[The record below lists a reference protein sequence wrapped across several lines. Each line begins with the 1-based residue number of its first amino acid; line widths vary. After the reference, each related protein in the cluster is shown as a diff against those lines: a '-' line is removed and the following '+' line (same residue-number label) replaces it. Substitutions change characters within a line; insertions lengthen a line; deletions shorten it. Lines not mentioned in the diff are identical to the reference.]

1 MHKTTT
7 TFAALL
13 LCAATAAS
21 VNAAAADAAPAKP
34 AAAAAVS
41 PAKQELAQ
49 KIFKLMNLDAIGET
63 MLGQPVGDALQQAR
77 GLLQGRV
84 ATEKRDATMTEITV
98 EAKKF
103 MEEAGPITRAS
114 ADKLIPQTV
123 TPLLAEKFSEDE
135 LRQILAILE
144 SPVRKK
150 FEAML
155 PELQKKLGEGV
166 AADTGP
172 VINPKLK
179 SLQERIGLRLR
190 TAIAP

>member
-1 MHKTTT
+1 MLKTT

-13 LCAATAAS
+13 ICAA
-21 VNAAAADAAPAKP
+21 AAAADNP
-34 AAAAAVS
+34 AAAQPAPASASASAAVS
-41 PAKQELAQ
+41 PAKQQLAQ
-49 KIFKLMNLDAIGET
+49 SIFKLMNLDSIGET

-84 ATEKRDATMTEITV
+84 ATEKRDATMGEITV

-103 MEEAGPITRAS
+103 MEDAAPITRAS

-123 TPLLAEKFSEDE
+123 TPLLAAHFSEDE

-155 PELQKKLGEGV
+155 PELQKKLGESV

-179 SLQERIGLRLR
+179 GLQERIGLRLR